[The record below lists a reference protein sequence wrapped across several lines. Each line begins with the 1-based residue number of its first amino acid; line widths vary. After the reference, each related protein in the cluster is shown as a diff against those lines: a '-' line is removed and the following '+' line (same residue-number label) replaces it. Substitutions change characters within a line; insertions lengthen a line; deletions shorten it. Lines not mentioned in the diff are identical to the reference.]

1 METVCPYCDHFFEV
15 LDELV
20 GTRTRCDF
28 CHQIFTVD
36 PLMVID
42 ASRVEVPTDMDQ
54 AILGA

>member
-1 METVCPYCDHFFEV
+1 METVCPYCDRFFEV

-36 PLMVID
+36 PVVVID
-42 ASRVEVPTDMDQ
+42 ASQLDIPTDRGP
-54 AILGA
+54 AVLGA